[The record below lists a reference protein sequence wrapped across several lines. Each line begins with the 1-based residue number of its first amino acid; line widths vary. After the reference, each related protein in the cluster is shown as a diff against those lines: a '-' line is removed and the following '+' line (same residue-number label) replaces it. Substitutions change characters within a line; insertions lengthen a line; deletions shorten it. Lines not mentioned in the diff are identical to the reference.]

1 MIQSACQTLLHSLS
15 VALLL
20 GAFGEQLDGDPDDHR
35 AADKLDEGHV
45 QQLRHQE
52 GADHPDDDC
61 AAGTQDDPHL
71 AVLALQVLDRHGD
84 DHGVVA
90 GQHQIDEH
98 DAHHRHE
105 EFPRK
110 RNLPQPTQIDH
121 VASLSGFAAANK
133 KTFTRGMRFML

>member
-1 MIQSACQTLLHSLS
+1 MPWLAAPDGEHVVDAHAQIRHDDDPERLPDAAAFLA

-35 AADKLDEGHV
+35 AADQLDEGHV

-52 GADHPDDDC
+52 GADHPDDDR
-61 AAGTQDDPHL
+61 AAGTQNDPHL
-71 AVLALQVLDRHGD
+71 AVFALKVLDRHGD

-105 EFPRK
+105 EI
-110 RNLPQPTQIDH
+110 PT
-121 VASLSGFAAANK
+121 
-133 KTFTRGMRFML
+133 